1 MLTFYSST
9 FRRNCGT
16 VGETD
21 QWTNKASREAAS
33 CQLRSEY
40 HGLYGRGY
48 DIIDSRKSV
57 RWSAV
62 PVPCLRWKLREEQGS
77 GPEGVDD
84 LCFHTYGGF
93 SPSSPPPPPP
103 SLPPSNPSL
112 EAQIPVSRP
121 KSQSRGPNPSL
132 KAQILASRPKS

>member
-1 MLTFYSST
+1 MESSESIEST
-9 FRRNCGT
+9 S
-16 VGETD
+16 EI
-21 QWTNKASREAAS
+21 EAKGD
-33 CQLRSEY
+33 RFE
-40 HGLYGRGY
+40 GL
-48 DIIDSRKSV
+48 IKKSRKSV

-62 PVPCLRWKLREEQGS
+62 PVPCLSRLWLKLRGEQGS

-93 SPSSPPPPPP
+93 SPSPSPPPPP

-121 KSQSRGPNPSL
+121 KSQS
-132 KAQILASRPKS
+132 

>member
-1 MLTFYSST
+1 MGLKT
-9 FRRNCGT
+9 GI
-16 VGETD
+16 
-21 QWTNKASREAAS
+21 WASRLEFGPRDWD
-33 CQLRSEY
+33 LRGGTEEEQKKKEEEKEEKIP
-40 HGLYGRGY
+40 HMCN
-48 DIIDSRKSV
+48 SRKSV

-62 PVPCLRWKLREEQGS
+62 PVPCLSRLWFKLRGEQGS

-93 SPSSPPPPPP
+93 SPSPSPPPT
-103 SLPPSNPSL
+103 SPPSNPSL

-132 KAQILASRPKS
+132 EAQILASRPKS